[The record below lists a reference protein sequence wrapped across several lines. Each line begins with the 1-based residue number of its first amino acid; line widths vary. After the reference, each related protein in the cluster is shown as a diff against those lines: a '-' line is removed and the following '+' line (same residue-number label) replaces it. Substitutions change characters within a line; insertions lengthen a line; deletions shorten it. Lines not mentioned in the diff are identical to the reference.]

1 MRIHFASGQNMFRLQ
16 MQNPLQ
22 NTMGQVQNAGLQKII
37 QQININYGNKK
48 NRDTVEL
55 SQKAL
60 ELLDASK
67 TKKADEA
74 KKPEAA
80 LGPRK
85 YAPEMFTKEE
95 WAEQALSAQRDGLQ
109 TASDV
114 IDYAKSK
121 LRYTMSKIS
130 ELENYLNGTGTH
142 SDPAMTKELAE
153 TYLHNYKQS
162 IQSDYT
168 DILHSHI
175 NPHRS
180 TVDEYDRLSGGLAS
194 AAMDNQLHSLSA
206 ESLGLSNL
214 SGDPRE
220 IMEALENASKTL
232 DGMKQNVEDAYRE
245 MTGGKQFAEPAG
257 STSIFDGNTSH
268 NFFASQMETSHR
280 ILDTAR
286 MKLTGQTL
294 RFQ

>member
-22 NTMGQVQNAGLQKII
+22 STMGQVQNAGLQKII
-37 QQININYGNKK
+37 QQINVNYGNKK
-48 NRDTVEL
+48 NRDTIEL

-80 LGPRK
+80 FGPQK

-95 WAEQALSAQRDGLQ
+95 WAEQSILAQRDGIQ
-109 TASDV
+109 TVSDV

-121 LRYTMSKIS
+121 LEYTMSKIS

-142 SDPAMTKELAE
+142 SDPNMTKELAE
-153 TYLHNYKQS
+153 TYLHNYRQS

-168 DILHSHI
+168 DVIQSHI
-175 NPHRS
+175 NPHRT
-180 TVDEYDRLSGGLAS
+180 TVDEYDGLSGGQAS
-194 AAMDNQLHSLSA
+194 KVTENQLNSISA

-214 SGDPRE
+214 TGDPQE
-220 IMEALENASKTL
+220 IMEALENASKML
-232 DGMKQNVEDAYRE
+232 DEMKQKTEAAYAQ
-245 MTGGKQFAEPAG
+245 MTNGKQIAEPAR
-257 STSIFDGNTSH
+257 STSVFDGNTSLD
-268 NFFASQMETSHR
+268 FFASQMEQSHR
-280 ILDTAR
+280 IIDTAQV
-286 MKLTGQTL
+286 KFNGPTL
-294 RFQ
+294 NF

>member
-22 NTMGQVQNAGLQKII
+22 STMGQVQNAGLQKII
-37 QQININYGNKK
+37 QQINVNYGNKK

-80 LGPRK
+80 FGPQK

-95 WAEQALSAQRDGLQ
+95 MAEQSILAQRDGIQ
-109 TASDV
+109 TVSDV

-121 LRYTMSKIS
+121 LEYTMSKIS

-142 SDPAMTKELAE
+142 SDPNK
-153 TYLHNYKQS
+153 
-162 IQSDYT
+162 IG
-168 DILHSHI
+168 
-175 NPHRS
+175 R
-180 TVDEYDRLSGGLAS
+180 AS
-194 AAMDNQLHSLSA
+194 C
-206 ESLGLSNL
+206 
-214 SGDPRE
+214 RE
-220 IMEALENASKTL
+220 R
-232 DGMKQNVEDAYRE
+232 V
-245 MTGGKQFAEPAG
+245 
-257 STSIFDGNTSH
+257 
-268 NFFASQMETSHR
+268 
-280 ILDTAR
+280 
-286 MKLTGQTL
+286 
-294 RFQ
+294 